1 VAYTTKDV
9 SARLSSDTLF
19 KHRNLPEQLADHI
32 VLLLATGELQPGQR
46 LFENDLCKHLG
57 VSRVPVREALRLLQA
72 QGVVKAEPNRGSF
85 MNRFGSEE
93 ANEFLTIRL
102 SVEQIALKRLARVVK
117 QDPNVLAPLDDIIQK
132 MRQAHTIK
140 DKLASCQADLAFHR
154 TLIEL
159 SGSPVLLPIWNSISR
174 GILVYFMQERQ
185 AYYDYDRSI
194 ADHAVLLDAIRKSD
208 ASELNAMIE
217 KHIMAT
223 PVPDAE

>member
-1 VAYTTKDV
+1 MADTTKDV
-9 SARLSSDTLF
+9 PARLSSDTLF
-19 KHRNLPEQLADHI
+19 KHRNLPEQVADHI

-46 LFENDLCKHLG
+46 LFENDLCKQLG

-93 ANEFLTIRL
+93 AKEFLTIRL

-117 QDPNVLAPLDDIIQK
+117 QDPTVLAPLDDIIQK

-185 AYYDYDRSI
+185 AYYDYNRSI

-223 PVPDAE
+223 PVPHAE